1 MRLKDCPNA
10 HPITIASKPDTINL
24 NESADRGG
32 AALTIILADVNA
44 LDHINAK
51 AIPNIKTRSEFCL
64 QNIKRSLIK
73 RPFFKSLKL
82 TY

>member
-10 HPITIASKPDTINL
+10 HPIAIASKPDTINL

-51 AIPNIKTRSEFCL
+51 AIPNIKTRSEFGL

-73 RPFFKSLKL
+73 RPFCKSFKL

>member
-51 AIPNIKTRSEFCL
+51 AIPNMSARNVYRSFKIKKVAF
-64 QNIKRSLIK
+64 
-73 RPFFKSLKL
+73 
-82 TY
+82 

>member
-1 MRLKDCPNA
+1 MRLKDCLNA

-51 AIPNIKTRSEFCL
+51 AIPNIKTRSEFYL
-64 QNIKRSLIK
+64 QNIKRSLTM
-73 RPFFKSLKL
+73 RPFYKSFKLM
-82 TY
+82 Y